1 MTSSMLCGYAASMCA
16 RRAMTGCADARTST
30 SYDGAQSKGGP
41 CTASMSPIF
50 APCMPTF
57 YKEKSGMRELSWPK
71 QAKIDEAEH
80 VWARQD

>member
-1 MTSSMLCGYAASMCA
+1 
-16 RRAMTGCADARTST
+16 
-30 SYDGAQSKGGP
+30 
-41 CTASMSPIF
+41 MSPIF